1 MFMRFQGGGVGHKVT
16 REWDEFL
23 RNDGAVPSDEEEVIQ
38 LEELQKDDMPLVDEA
53 MDDDDSDGSAPEDL
67 DDDGSEENEYWVD
80 EELDDGLLARE
91 GYGAL

>member
-1 MFMRFQGGGVGHKVT
+1 L
-16 REWDEFL
+16 W
-23 RNDGAVPSDEEEVIQ
+23 NDGAVPSHEEEVIQ

-53 MDDDDSDGSAPEDL
+53 MDDDDSDGSTSEDL